1 MVFWVELALFLICII
16 AGARVGGIGLGTIAG
31 IGLAIFVFLFHLPP
45 GSPPATVLGMI
56 IAVITA
62 LSVMQA
68 AGGLDFL
75 VQSAESLLHR
85 RPQQVT
91 FLGPI
96 VTYLLVFAAGTTHVI
111 YALLPVIA
119 EVSKRAGIRPE
130 RAMSMSVIASMQG
143 VIASPVSAV
152 TVALAGVLAVKGVA
166 LTQILMIIIPSTI
179 LGVAAGILSVWWRGA
194 ELSVDPVYL
203 ARLAEGKLKPVQA
216 SVPLQGQARRQAIG
230 SCIVFILAI
239 VAVVAIGM
247 FPDLRPEYQKLVE
260 GVTETGQVEMGRAI
274 MIVMLCAAGLMMVLF
289 KASPEAAVK
298 GSMMKGGLVALISIL
313 GVSWLGASF
322 FEANEVLIVGAIS
335 SVIQTQPWIFAA
347 GLFTLSILLFSPAA
361 TIVILAPVGIALGLG
376 AAEMIG
382 AYPSVNGLF
391 FLPTYGTIL
400 AAVSFD
406 QTGTTRIGKYLLNH
420 SFMVPGLVTTLVAT
434 LTAMGL
440 STMLP

>member
-1 MVFWVELALFLICII
+1 MLWLELAVFLACIVI
-16 AGARVGGIGLGTIAG
+16 GARIGGIGLGAIAG
-31 IGLAIFVFLFHLPP
+31 FGLVIFVFLFRLPP
-45 GSPPATVLGMI
+45 GAPPATVLGMI

-62 LSVMQA
+62 LAVLQA

-75 VQSAESLLHR
+75 VQTAESLLHR

-91 FLGPI
+91 LLGPV

-166 LTQILMIIIPSTI
+166 LTQILMIIIPSTLI
-179 LGVAAGILSVWWRGA
+179 GVAAGILSVWWRGL
-194 ELSVDPVYL
+194 ELDVDPGYL
-203 ARLAEGKLKPVQA
+203 ERLAQGQLKPVEA
-216 SVPLQGQARRQAIG
+216 SVPLQGLARQRAIG
-230 SCIVFILAI
+230 SCVVFMLAI

-247 FPDLRPEYQKLVE
+247 FPNLRPEYQKLVE

-289 KASPEAAVK
+289 KASAETAVK
-298 GSMMKGGLVALISIL
+298 GSMMKGGLVAIISIL
-313 GVSWLGASF
+313 GVSWLGSSF
-322 FEANEVLIVGAIS
+322 IEANETQIVAAIS
-335 SVIQTQPWIFAA
+335 SLIQTQPWIFAL
-347 GLFTLSILLFSPAA
+347 GLFGLSILLFSPAA

-376 AAEMIG
+376 ADDIIG

-420 SFMVPGLVTTLVAT
+420 SFMLPGLVTTVVAT
-434 LTAMGL
+434 LTALGL
-440 STMLP
+440 SYVLL